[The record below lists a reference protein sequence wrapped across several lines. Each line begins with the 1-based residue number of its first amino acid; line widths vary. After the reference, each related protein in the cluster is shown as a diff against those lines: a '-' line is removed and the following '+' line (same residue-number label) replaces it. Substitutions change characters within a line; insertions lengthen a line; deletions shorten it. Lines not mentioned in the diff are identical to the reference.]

1 MRALEFKHIQKKHL
15 SVDRGNYTFP
25 GSFVRGVH
33 EIRILTR
40 QPYFKVQKGALNVLS
55 LLKITQQRPDKLQ
68 NAKCGLFPERALAN
82 IRHQIYFVI
91 STDVKSN

>member
-25 GSFVRGVH
+25 VSFVRGVH

-40 QPYFKVQKGALNVLS
+40 QPYFNVQKGALNVLS

-68 NAKCGLFPERALAN
+68 NAKWLFPERALAN